1 VPTIDENLQ
10 TKTSFS
16 VGSALTL
23 LLSKIDERWGTMSL
37 VKPQGQGSMITNTH
51 RVLLVG
57 IMDTAVVLS
66 HNERT
71 RDKHGK
77 ACFQEGLTS
86 R

>member
-23 LLSKIDERWGTMSL
+23 LLSKIDERWGTKSL
-37 VKPQGQGSMITNTH
+37 VKPQGQGSMITNTD

-57 IMDTAVVLS
+57 IMDIAVILITT
-66 HNERT
+66 NELETNMVRLVS
-71 RDKHGK
+71 KK
-77 ACFQEGLTS
+77 V
-86 R
+86 

>member
-23 LLSKIDERWGTMSL
+23 LLSKIDERWGTKSL
-37 VKPQGQGSMITNTH
+37 VKPQGQGSMITNTD

-57 IMDTAVVLS
+57 IMDIAVVLITT
-66 HNERT
+66 NELETNMVRLVS
-71 RDKHGK
+71 KK
-77 ACFQEGLTS
+77 V
-86 R
+86 